1 LIPVVTGI
9 VPGGPADKYDA
20 SAGPKE
26 KIEAHDTICE
36 VDGEVATETNIL
48 RLLRGDGKVGSRAVI
63 TVQKF
68 VSSPSAPTNPRPVE
82 VTLYRDYKWWVEGM
96 RDVAVAVEQ
105 VRNDFSGSI
114 SEQSNDES
122 VMHTVW
128 QMDLHKQ
135 LRKLSELTLSSQDN
149 LRAHIE
155 ALEDALLSSLRNA
168 HAETIRVENE
178 LTSQSNEA
186 RAQLEFLQD
195 LNRKG
200 MAERELEQQLKPKP
214 AVAAAEPA
222 VLERYREM
230 VHNLQHDLK
239 EVQAKNV
246 QLLTDMHELR
256 LDNGITQAALADSHN
271 MQTRTAFMHV
281 REVEDKN
288 SHAYSALKASQR
300 NAALAQASLELVRE
314 GDDKLIADL
323 HTLMESVEKIKA
335 RAAEAERREMKAS
348 DELAAAIRIN
358 EELRQVLNLL
368 ALCTL
373 N

>member
-1 LIPVVTGI
+1 MISDLIPVLTGI

-20 SAGPKE
+20 AAGPKG

-36 VDGEVATETNIL
+36 VDGEAATETSIL
-48 RLLRGDGKVGSRAVI
+48 RLLQGDGKVGSRAVI

-68 VSSPSAPTNPRPVE
+68 VSSPNAPTNPRPVE
-82 VTLYRDYKWWVEGM
+82 GTLYRDYKSWVQGM

-105 VRNDFSGSI
+105 VRNDLSGSI
-114 SEQSNDES
+114 SEQFNDES
-122 VMHTVW
+122 VMNTVW

-135 LRKLSELTLSSQDN
+135 LRKLSELTLSSQYK

-155 ALEDALLSSLRNA
+155 ALEDAHLSSLRNA

-178 LTSQSNEA
+178 LTSQSDEA

-214 AVAAAEPA
+214 AVAAAEPT

-246 QLLTDMHELR
+246 QLLTDMHERR
-256 LDNGITQAALADSHN
+256 LDNGITQADSHN

-323 HTLMESVEKIKA
+323 HTLLESVEKIKA
-335 RAAEAERREMKAS
+335 RAAEAERREIKA
-348 DELAAAIRIN
+348 
-358 EELRQVLNLL
+358 QLNLQQPF
-368 ALCTL
+368 A
-373 N
+373 